1 MTIPS
6 PLLYLQI
13 EVANRKGHLLCLE
26 SYRVFLSGKIQVQIS
41 VLEAKE
47 MKEFL
52 RIQLNS
58 CRHSERAPEEAV
70 ELEYF
75 RREIVLR

>member
-6 PLLYLQI
+6 PLSYLQI

-52 RIQLNS
+52 RI
-58 CRHSERAPEEAV
+58 
-70 ELEYF
+70 
-75 RREIVLR
+75 